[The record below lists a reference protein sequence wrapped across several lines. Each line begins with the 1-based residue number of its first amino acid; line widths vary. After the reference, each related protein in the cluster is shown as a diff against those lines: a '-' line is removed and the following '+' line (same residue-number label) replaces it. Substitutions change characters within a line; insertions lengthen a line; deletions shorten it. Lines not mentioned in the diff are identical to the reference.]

1 MSTQRNQQLSEYVF
15 SKVIESLEQNI
26 RKQIDSKRSSNTKQ
40 INRVQNIRIEICK

>member
-26 RKQIDSKRSSNTKQ
+26 RKQIDSKRSSSTKQ